1 MFLRHLHSEISD
13 TPFSDGPLNE
23 ESQVILPQLEKLT
36 ERGWWTVGSQPAV
49 DGAKSTDPV
58 FGWGPRGG
66 YVYQKAFVEFFAPE
80 EDVERIINKVES
92 QGNGWVDYFAVNL
105 EVCRLSLLVAPLTV
119 RVLIGR
125 FADKHE

>member
-1 MFLRHLHSEISD
+1 LFLRHLHSEISD

-49 DGAKSTDPV
+49 DGAKSTDLV

-66 YVYQKAFVEFFAPE
+66 YVYQKGFVEFFAPE
-80 EDVERIINKVES
+80 EDVERVISKVES
-92 QGNGWVDYFAVNL
+92 QGKGWVDYFAVNL
-105 EVCRLSLLVAPLTV
+105 EVRRLSRLVTPLT
-119 RVLIGR
+119 GG
-125 FADKHE
+125 FS